1 MSHADKHLGANAV
14 VRPEMLRARAEMNL
28 TPLIDVLLVLLVIFM
43 IIPHRQKGL
52 DAVIPQQ
59 QTDREGP
66 YDPPGTIIV
75 QIASDGSVR
84 VNQSGVQFDEL
95 QARLQGIFARRS
107 DRVAFLQAD
116 RSLEFQAVAQ
126 VLDLMH
132 SAGATPIGL
141 LSSELEKNR

>member
-1 MSHADKHLGANAV
+1 MGMGV
-14 VRPEMLRARAEMNL
+14 VVSRRGIVSDVNVV
-28 TPLIDVLLVLLVIFM
+28 PLIDILLVLLVIFM

-52 DAVIPQQ
+52 DASIPQQ
-59 QTDREGP
+59 AERPDLS
-66 YDPPGTIIV
+66 DPPETIIV

-84 VNQSGVQFDEL
+84 VNQTGVQFEEL
-95 QARLQGIFARRS
+95 QARLREIFARRS

>member
-1 MSHADKHLGANAV
+1 MGVGV
-14 VRPEMLRARAEMNL
+14 VAGRRGIVSDVNVV
-28 TPLIDVLLVLLVIFM
+28 PLIDILLVLLVIFM

-59 QTDREGP
+59 QTDRQVPSE
-66 YDPPGTIIV
+66 PPETIIV
-75 QIASDGSVR
+75 QIASNGSVR
-84 VNQSGVQFDEL
+84 INQSGVRFEEL
-95 QARLQGIFARRS
+95 QDRLQGIIARRTE
-107 DRVAFLQAD
+107 RVAFLQAD

>member
-1 MSHADKHLGANAV
+1 MGMGV
-14 VRPEMLRARAEMNL
+14 VVGRRGIVSDVNVV
-28 TPLIDVLLVLLVIFM
+28 PLIDILLVLLVIFM
-43 IIPHRQKGL
+43 IISHHQKGL
-52 DAVIPQQ
+52 DAALPQQ
-59 QTDREGP
+59 QTDHPGP
-66 YDPPGTIIV
+66 YKSPDTIIV

-84 VNQSGVQFDEL
+84 INRSAVQFDQLSAQL
-95 QARLQGIFARRS
+95 QLIFARRS
-107 DRVAFLQAD
+107 ERVAFLQAD

>member
-1 MSHADKHLGANAV
+1 MGLGV
-14 VRPEMLRARAEMNL
+14 VGGKRGIVCDVNVV
-28 TPLIDVLLVLLVIFM
+28 PLIDILLVLLVIFM

-52 DAVIPQQ
+52 QAAIPQ
-59 QTDREGP
+59 QTDRP
-66 YDPPGTIIV
+66 VPIDPPETIIV
-75 QIASDGSVR
+75 QIASDGLVR
-84 VNQSGVQFDEL
+84 IHQSEVQFGEL
-95 QARLQGIFARRS
+95 RARLQNIFARRS

>member
-1 MSHADKHLGANAV
+1 MGMGV
-14 VRPEMLRARAEMNL
+14 VAGRRGIVSEMNVV
-28 TPLIDVLLVLLVIFM
+28 PLIDILLVMLVIFM
-43 IIPHRQKGL
+43 ILPHRQKGL
-52 DAVIPQQ
+52 DAELPQQ
-59 QTDREGP
+59 SNGNGP
-66 YDPPGTIIV
+66 DVPAETIIV
-75 QIASDGSVR
+75 QVASDGSVR
-84 VNQSGVQFDEL
+84 INQSAVQLDQL
-95 QARLQGIFARRS
+95 GARLQQAFAPRS

>member
-1 MSHADKHLGANAV
+1 MGMGV
-14 VRPEMLRARAEMNL
+14 VVGRRGIVSDVNVV
-28 TPLIDVLLVLLVIFM
+28 PLIDILLVLLVIFM

-52 DAVIPQQ
+52 DAVIPE
-59 QTDREGP
+59 QTDRPAIIDLPE
-66 YDPPGTIIV
+66 TIIV

-84 VNQSGVQFDEL
+84 INQSGVQFEEL
-95 QARLQGIFARRS
+95 QARLQNIFARRS
-107 DRVAFLQAD
+107 DRVVFLQAD

>member
-1 MSHADKHLGANAV
+1 MGMGV
-14 VRPEMLRARAEMNL
+14 VVGRRGIVSDVNVV
-28 TPLIDVLLVLLVIFM
+28 PLIDILLVLLVIFM

-52 DAVIPQQ
+52 DAAIPQQ
-59 QTDREGP
+59 TDGP
-66 YDPPGTIIV
+66 VPIDLPETIIV

-84 VNQSGVQFDEL
+84 INQSGVQFEEL
-95 QARLQGIFARRS
+95 QARLQEIFARRS
-107 DRVAFLQAD
+107 GRAAFLQAD

-126 VLDLMH
+126 ILDLMH

>member
-1 MSHADKHLGANAV
+1 MGMGV
-14 VRPEMLRARAEMNL
+14 VAGGLVSDVNVV
-28 TPLIDVLLVLLVIFM
+28 PLIDILLVLLVIFM

-59 QTDREGP
+59 QTDRQVPSE
-66 YDPPGTIIV
+66 PPETIIV

-84 VNQSGVQFDEL
+84 INQSGVRFEEL
-95 QARLQGIFARRS
+95 QDRLQGIIARRTE
-107 DRVAFLQAD
+107 RVAFLQAD

-132 SAGATPIGL
+132 SAGVTPIGL

>member
-1 MSHADKHLGANAV
+1 MGMGLV
-14 VRPEMLRARAEMNL
+14 VGRRGIVSDVNVV
-28 TPLIDVLLVLLVIFM
+28 PLIDILLVLLVIFM

-52 DAVIPQQ
+52 DAAITQQ
-59 QTDREGP
+59 SERPVP
-66 YDPPGTIIV
+66 YDPPETVIV

-84 VNQSGVQFDEL
+84 INQSEVRFEQLGD
-95 QARLQGIFARRS
+95 RLQEIFARRS

-116 RSLEFQAVAQ
+116 RSLEFRAVAQ

-132 SAGATPIGL
+132 SAGATPVGL